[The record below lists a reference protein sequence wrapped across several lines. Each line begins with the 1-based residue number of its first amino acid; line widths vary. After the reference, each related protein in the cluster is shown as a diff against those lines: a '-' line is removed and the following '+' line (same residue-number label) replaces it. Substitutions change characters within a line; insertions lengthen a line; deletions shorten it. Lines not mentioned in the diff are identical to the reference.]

1 MDRLYINLHE
11 ISYVKFMDNE
21 VEINFKNGKSK
32 IIVFQSKDKAL
43 RAYQTL
49 IQTIDSGD
57 YKYCEI
63 SQPKTTL

>member
-1 MDRLYINLHE
+1 MNRFYINLHE
-11 ISYVKFMDNE
+11 ISYVKLMNNE

-43 RAYQTL
+43 VAYRTL

-57 YKYCEI
+57 CEYCEI
-63 SQPKTTL
+63 SQSKTTL